1 MNDAELDALFAQ
13 AREETEADR
22 ESAERFL
29 ARHRANL
36 AAATDRSPP
45 AAGLT
50 PLPAHRT
57 LWPLLLAAALGAG
70 LLARPLWPAGPL
82 PASAAYDTYQDT
94 WGEGW

>member
-22 ESAERFL
+22 GSAERL
-29 ARHRANL
+29 LTWHRAQL
-36 AAATDRSPP
+36 AAPPEPP
-45 AAGLT
+45 ALVS
-50 PLPAHRT
+50 PRPPVHRT

-70 LLARPLWPAGPL
+70 LLARPLWSAGQL
-82 PASAAYDTYQDT
+82 PASAAYDTYQST